1 MHVVEGITPPL
12 PAGIPGMTPRE
23 VGRGETI
30 KNSPAPCCHG
40 HPFGNLRA
48 RLADAGQLVGAGPG
62 RFPLPGEHRLEDWSL
77 IRSGWL
83 PLGPIFLKQGAC
95 SPPKGEG
102 RAGVWIDCGFA
113 TLVQ

>member
-1 MHVVEGITPPL
+1 
-12 PAGIPGMTPRE
+12 MTPGE

-30 KNSPAPCCHG
+30 KNSPDPGCHG
-40 HPFGNLRA
+40 HRVGNLRA
-48 RLADAGQLVGAGPG
+48 RLAGAGQLLGAGPG

-102 RAGVWIDCGFA
+102 RAGIRIDCGFA